1 MLQNLTLQ
9 IVVSVLNSTKGTEIP
24 QVLKS
29 LSEDAQDT
37 LMKYIYKGMG
47 MPGWGDVSGSV
58 LLAWHE
64 KVSIVRLPW
73 VMQLIDHSSGVRLPA
88 YRDSRHWVHCTCDV
102 GSEDCVSYKVLYLDN
117 DGQEFPKHII
127 DCV

>member
-1 MLQNLTLQ
+1 MDQTSRKQKSVFSLTTAQHTHINTLFYITSFHVLQNLTLQ
-9 IVVSVLNSTKGTEIP
+9 TVVSVLNSTKGTEIP

-29 LSEDAQDT
+29 VSEDAQDT

-64 KVSIVRLPW
+64 KVSIVRFLG
-73 VMQLIDHSSGVRLPA
+73 L
-88 YRDSRHWVHCTCDV
+88 C
-102 GSEDCVSYKVLYLDN
+102 N
-117 DGQEFPKHII
+117 
-127 DCV
+127 